1 MEEKSFLLDEL
12 YKTLKK
18 EDGSICVNENVTKFN
33 SALTVNKYLA
43 RKEYEKPQNKKYLD
57 LNEVELLYS
66 KGKLNEMHE
75 SKLLFES
82 KDRLKIEAEILDK
95 GYCKILDRVKILD
108 LKEKY
113 VELTNF
119 STSKTEIKISNQLF
133 KKYKDF
139 FVGVGVYGIITLEKN
154 LDNKAEIFISEI
166 EILEGMKP
174 LEYFDMIIK
183 ERENMTTVEWLDLII
198 RSIGFNP
205 DKLLFWEKIFHI
217 IRLISVCEANYN
229 LIELGPTEIGK
240 TTTYEMLTPNCKIL
254 NGRATPTNIFYNA
267 KEKKEIGYIK
277 KHDVLVFDEID
288 KIKFQ
293 EPEVITIL
301 LPYME
306 SGKFTVKIE
315 GKADTSIVF
324 IGNIKDPIE
333 KMKANDKSVVDELK
347 SNISNEAFLTRFNFF
362 IPSWGSRKIS
372 KDYFIGENKE
382 ALRLDVLRHFLEIMR
397 NRNYHSEIL
406 KDDYKLK
413 TSKGK
418 SVSSRDS
425 KSIEKT
431 VSGLLKILHPH
442 KKVDES
448 EIMSY
453 FHIAFK
459 GRKLVKRMLV
469 KKNPKE
475 FNVEEYQVLKNDFI
489 QDANTSFLSYI
500 NRIEKKPVGMK
511 YFHFPHRIF
520 QILDQNKIFK
530 YPLDSIGLEK
540 NNYEMNTFP
549 NICIR
554 HKEYEE
560 IMDMN
565 SITLAINDCFID
577 YDSLQ
582 IEDLFGDTNISL
594 DKIID
599 YTKLDLSSVYPYKK
613 NMNFINRQEI
623 FETDCYSCNTLYKNY
638 DFTLKKYRCPS
649 CGKTMTST
657 EMKQKLKK
665 HDLI

>member
-1 MEEKSFLLDEL
+1 MEGKSILLDEL
-12 YKTLKK
+12 YKTIEK
-18 EDGSICVNENVTKFN
+18 DNGDFYINESEVKFN
-33 SALTVNKYLA
+33 SGLKVNKYSA
-43 RKEYEKPQNKKYLD
+43 REEYEKPQNKKYLD

-66 KGKLNEMHE
+66 KGRLNEMHE

-82 KDRLKIEAEILDK
+82 KDRLKIESEILDK
-95 GYCKILDRVKILD
+95 GYYTLLDRVKILD
-108 LKEKY
+108 LKEKC
-113 VELTNF
+113 VELTKF
-119 STSKTEIKISNQLF
+119 STGKTKIKISNQLF
-133 KKYKDF
+133 KKHKDF
-139 FVGVGVYGIITLEKN
+139 LLGVGIYGIITLENN
-154 LDNKAEIFISEI
+154 LDDKANIFISEI
-166 EILEGMKP
+166 EVLEEMRP
-174 LEYFDMIIK
+174 SEHFDLITK

-198 RSIGFNP
+198 RSTGFNP
-205 DKLLFWEKIFHI
+205 DKLLFWEKMFHI
-217 IRLISVCEANYN
+217 IRLIPMCESNYN

-254 NGRATPTNIFYNA
+254 NGKATSANIFYNA
-267 KEKKEIGYIK
+267 STKEEGYIK

-293 EPEVITIL
+293 DPEVMTAF
-301 LPYME
+301 LPYMNN
-306 SGKFTVKIE
+306 GKFYSKKE
-315 GKADTSIVF
+315 SKAETSIVF
-324 IGNIKDPIE
+324 IGNIKNPIE
-333 KMKANDKSVVDELK
+333 KMKANNNSLVDELK
-347 SNISNEAFLTRFNFF
+347 SNINDEAVLTRFNFF

-372 KDYFIGENKE
+372 KEYLIGENKE
-382 ALRLDVLRHFLEIMR
+382 ALRLDILRHFLEVMR
-397 NRNYHSEIL
+397 NKNYYSEIL

-418 SVSSRDS
+418 NVSSRDS

-431 VSGLLKILHPH
+431 MSGFLKILHPH
-442 KKVDES
+442 KKVEES

-459 GRKLVKRMLV
+459 GRRLVKRLLA
-469 KKNPKE
+469 KKNSEE

-489 QDANTSFLSYI
+489 QDTNTSFLSYI
-500 NRIEKKPVGMK
+500 NRIEKKPVGTK

-540 NNYEMNTFP
+540 NNYEINTFP
-549 NICIR
+549 NICVH
-554 HKEYEE
+554 HKKYEE

-565 SITLAINDCFID
+565 SITLAINNCFID

-582 IEDLFGDTNISL
+582 IEDLFGDRNISL
-594 DKIID
+594 ESITD

-613 NMNFINRQEI
+613 NMNFIDKQEI
-623 FETDCYSCNTLYKNY
+623 FETNCYSCNTLHKNY

-657 EMKQKLKK
+657 EMKQKLEKNN
-665 HDLI
+665 LI